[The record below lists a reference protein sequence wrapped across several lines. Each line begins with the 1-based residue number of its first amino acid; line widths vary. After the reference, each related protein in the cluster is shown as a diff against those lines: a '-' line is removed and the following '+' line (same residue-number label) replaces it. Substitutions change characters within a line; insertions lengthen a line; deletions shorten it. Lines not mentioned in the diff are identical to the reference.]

1 MIWLYNEPRCGYYN
15 DGRGQLKTRDL
26 SVHMY
31 VRSRDPAVARPV
43 PEELLFRSGS
53 VLAIQVRSRD
63 PASRSLDNSTTQYY
77 IVVPHLID

>member
-31 VRSRDPAVARPV
+31 VRSRDPEVAR
-43 PEELLFRSGS
+43 LSDN
-53 VLAIQVRSRD
+53 VLAIQGRSRD
-63 PASRSLDNSTTQYY
+63 PESGSLDNSTTSTT
-77 IVVPHLID
+77 

>member
-31 VRSRDPAVARPV
+31 VRSRDPEVAR
-43 PEELLFRSGS
+43 LSDN
-53 VLAIQVRSRD
+53 VLAVRGRSRD
-63 PASRSLDNSTTQYY
+63 PESGSLDNSTTSTT
-77 IVVPHLID
+77 